1 LAALIDNAG
10 YWKLRAEQTRVV
22 AESIQDDEVR
32 ERMLGVV
39 KDYERMAESA
49 EDRTEKEIGKGYIK
63 NNLYFKVDACKQSS
77 RF

>member
-22 AESIQDDEVR
+22 AESIQDDQVR

-39 KDYERMAESA
+39 KDYQRMAETA
-49 EDRTEKEIGKGYIK
+49 EDRSKKEIGKGYIK
-63 NNLYFKVDACKQSS
+63 NNLYFKVDASIS
-77 RF
+77 G